1 MTLAKVAFAAVL
13 VVGATLAVSPQI
25 AAQTYPA
32 KPIEIYVPFAP
43 GGSTGLS
50 ARAIAMALEERFK
63 VPVRVIH
70 KPGGNTVPALEEV
83 MRAKP
88 DGYTLLLDSPASS
101 SMLEIVVPNLPRKVM
116 DRTFVTMVA
125 HTPMVLI
132 VPVDSPFKTLKD
144 AVDELKRDPGHFTWT
159 SLGGAGAQDI
169 TFRQLFKA
177 NGIDVK
183 TTRSVSSRGGSEP
196 ITLTA
201 GGNVMIGAGSW
212 SSVLPLAGANK
223 VRALAVTSPERHP
236 AIPDV
241 PTTAE
246 AGYPSVQLLFWAS
259 LSGPPGVPDD
269 VVRTLDQ
276 AMAELTK
283 DPKFVETLAKIGI
296 VPYYHSSEEFK
307 AIVLK
312 ERQSIQALWA
322 N

>member
-1 MTLAKVAFAAVL
+1 
-13 VVGATLAVSPQI
+13 
-25 AAQTYPA
+25 
-32 KPIEIYVPFAP
+32 
-43 GGSTGLS
+43 
-50 ARAIAMALEERFK
+50 
-63 VPVRVIH
+63 
-70 KPGGNTVPALEEV
+70 
-83 MRAKP
+83 
-88 DGYTLLLDSPASS
+88 
-101 SMLEIVVPNLPRKVM
+101 
-116 DRTFVTMVA
+116 
-125 HTPMVLI
+125 
-132 VPVDSPFKTLKD
+132 
-144 AVDELKRDPGHFTWT
+144 
-159 SLGGAGAQDI
+159 GAGAQDI